1 MKNNFDIINNTEF
14 DVTFYTDSW
23 HKILNTITDML
34 NIDDALELSLN
45 IISKEMSLKLNQ
57 TYRQKNYVADVLSF
71 PVEADNQKLYAMINM
86 RILGDIFICFELAQE
101 QADKYEHSL
110 LRELSF
116 LFLHGLL
123 HLLGYDHQ
131 TKSEEDIMFALQ
143 DEVLTKLKIPRNK

>member
-1 MKNNFDIINNTEF
+1 MKNNFDIINNDGF
-14 DVTFYTDSW
+14 DVTFYANSW

-71 PVEADNQKLYAMINM
+71 PVEPDNQKLYGMINM

-101 QADKYEHSL
+101 QADKYEHNL

-143 DEVLTKLKIPRNK
+143 DEVLRKLKITRNK